1 MELGEK
7 LRQARLESGLSQ
19 RQLCGDAITRNM
31 LSQIENGAARP
42 SMSTL
47 RYLAARLGRP
57 VSWFLEEDSLSTP
70 NRQVMEQ
77 LRSCWDAGDP
87 AGAME
92 KLENYH
98 SPDPVY
104 DREKT
109 LLEMLVLLAL
119 SRTAIGEGKLPLARE
134 LLERA
139 EHLPLSYCAG
149 ELERQRLML
158 LARAEPQRRKEIC
171 GRLPALD
178 EELLLRADGAMA
190 SGNLERAAQLLEAA
204 EEKTSPEWNLL
215 RGRVYLAEED
225 FTGAAGCFR
234 LAEDAFPEETAPALE
249 RCYRELEDYKKA
261 YFYACKQKDKL

>member
-7 LRQARLESGLSQ
+7 LRQARLEAGLSQ

-47 RYLAARLGRP
+47 RCLAARLGKP

-70 NRQVMEQ
+70 NRQVMER
-77 LRSCWDAGDP
+77 LRSCWDAGDL
-87 AGAME
+87 AGAMKE
-92 KLENYH
+92 MKEYRA
-98 SPDPVY
+98 PDPVY

-109 LLEMLVLLAL
+109 MVEMLVLLAL
-119 SRTAIGEGKLPLARE
+119 SRDAIGEGRLPLARE

-139 EHLPLSYCAG
+139 GHLHLSYCTG

-158 LARAEPQRRKEIC
+158 LARAEPQRQKEIC
-171 GRLPALD
+171 CQLPSLD

-204 EEKTSPEWNLL
+204 EEKATPEWNLR
-215 RGRVYLAEED
+215 RGRVYLAVED
-225 FTGAAGCFR
+225 FTGAASCFH
-234 LAEDAFPEETAPALE
+234 LAEETFPEETAPALE

-261 YFYACKQKDKL
+261 YFYACKQKD